1 MRLAMERSDTEAQQD
16 VLAELRWDPRT
27 KDEYMHMAVLVRDG
41 IVTLSGQVRC
51 YAHRTAAEQ
60 AAQRLQG
67 VRWIVNDLEVE
78 PEDSTDAAIESAIRT
93 LLTGSSE
100 LGECAIRVRVDSGW
114 VFLAGS
120 VRWMYQRESAERLAG
135 GCFGV
140 RGITN
145 DIELLPRSPADGEE
159 RTESGIVA
167 AFHRNALVD
176 RLNLRVQ
183 VAGAEV
189 ILRGTAHSWAERLEA
204 ARIAWS
210 SPGVRSVDNQIT
222 VADDGTI

>member
-1 MRLAMERSDTEAQQD
+1 MSLTMERSDTEVQQD

-27 KDEYMHMAVLVRDG
+27 KEEYMHMAVLVRDG
-41 IVTLSGQVRC
+41 IVTLSGQVRS
-51 YAHRTAAEQ
+51 YALRTAAEQ

-78 PEDSTDAAIESAIRT
+78 PESSADTAIENAIRT
-93 LLTGSSE
+93 MMAGTSGLNA
-100 LGECAIRVRVDSGW
+100 CALQVRVDSGW
-114 VFLAGS
+114 VFLTGS
-120 VRWMYQRESAERLAG
+120 VRWMFQREEAERAAG
-135 GCFGV
+135 GWCGV

-159 RTESGIVA
+159 ETETDIVA
-167 AFHRNALVD
+167 AFHRHALVD

-183 VAGAEV
+183 VTGADIV
-189 ILRGTAHSWAERLEA
+189 LRGTAHSWAERLEA

-222 VADDGTI
+222 VADDGPI

>member
-1 MRLAMERSDTEAQQD
+1 MRLTMERSDTEVQQD

-41 IVTLSGQVRC
+41 IVTLSGQVRS
-51 YAHRTAAEQ
+51 YALRTAAEQ

-78 PEDSTDAAIESAIRT
+78 PEGSTDTAMENAIRT
-93 LLTGSSE
+93 MLTGTSE
-100 LGECAIRVRVDSGW
+100 LSACAIQVRVDHGW

-120 VRWMYQRESAERLAG
+120 ARWMFQREAAERAAG
-135 GCFGV
+135 GWCGV

-145 DIELLPRSPADGEE
+145 DIQLLPRVPAVGE
-159 RTESGIVA
+159 TESGIVA
-167 AFHRNALVD
+167 AFHRHALVD

-183 VAGAEV
+183 VTGADV

-222 VADDGTI
+222 VADDGPI